1 MNGERKLKAV
11 LVIKAILSNLSPFI
25 IGKGKG
31 DIIDIEI
38 LKDEEGNPYIPA
50 TSFVGALRHYIEEH
64 YYKNSSSWDYFW
76 GSKDLQSHFIVS
88 DLKLKEN
95 KTEDLVQIRDGIA
108 IDNKKGV
115 ATEKAKYDY
124 EVVNKKCK
132 FELKAEVKLREG
144 QNLNDILS
152 IIKTSIA
159 ELKEGKIFLGAMTTK
174 GFGRFQLKSERVYVF
189 QFPTDGE
196 KYLKGIQT
204 GFEQFQLYNLANV
217 KPLVRKPDKDFVIE
231 AKFNLKSSLIVSSYT
246 VDPNEPD
253 KVHIKFNEESAIP
266 GTSLKGAIRSRAL
279 RIINTY
285 GANGEEILK
294 ETFGWANTKE
304 PEDKKYK
311 SRVIVEESMVKGASE
326 SIQTRIKI
334 DRFTGGVIKGALVET
349 KPMWHKDEE
358 IVVKITIKDYQPWEA
373 GLMLLILKDLWTS
386 DLPIGGEKSIGRGTL
401 AGKEAKI
408 EFDERVILLKE
419 ENGKIT
425 LEGGG
430 KEELEKFVKSLF
442 EKIGG

>member
-159 ELKEGKIFLGAMTTK
+159 ELKEGKIF
-174 GFGRFQLKSERVYVF
+174 
-189 QFPTDGE
+189 
-196 KYLKGIQT
+196 
-204 GFEQFQLYNLANV
+204 
-217 KPLVRKPDKDFVIE
+217 
-231 AKFNLKSSLIVSSYT
+231 
-246 VDPNEPD
+246 
-253 KVHIKFNEESAIP
+253 
-266 GTSLKGAIRSRAL
+266 
-279 RIINTY
+279 
-285 GANGEEILK
+285 
-294 ETFGWANTKE
+294 
-304 PEDKKYK
+304 
-311 SRVIVEESMVKGASE
+311 
-326 SIQTRIKI
+326 
-334 DRFTGGVIKGALVET
+334 
-349 KPMWHKDEE
+349 
-358 IVVKITIKDYQPWEA
+358 
-373 GLMLLILKDLWTS
+373 
-386 DLPIGGEKSIGRGTL
+386 
-401 AGKEAKI
+401 
-408 EFDERVILLKE
+408 
-419 ENGKIT
+419 
-425 LEGGG
+425 
-430 KEELEKFVKSLF
+430 
-442 EKIGG
+442 